1 MIYLRLMAAIAF
13 LAMPSFGYKWA
24 SLKDKGPV
32 AIVSYTLDKASLV
45 KEGETASGP
54 GLMQSPEKYYAL
66 HREILSA
73 LWEQFQSNIGSV
85 FKGTE
90 FVANDKIIS
99 SETYQSIT
107 KPNLKKVLGKE
118 VGIGADK
125 LSPEGM
131 NYISTYAKEKLDSL
145 TEALNVPVLM
155 LIDMKAVH
163 GSGLNMKRGGDVMKM
178 TFKIFC
184 YEKGTGTLIEDE
196 IKVESLETAP
206 VVMGQVHEKHFKR
219 LMISAQE
226 QALVKIQELL
236 KRFYNE

>member
-1 MIYLRLMAAIAF
+1 
-13 LAMPSFGYKWA
+13 MPSFGYKWA

-66 HREILSA
+66 HREILNT
-73 LWEQFQSNIGSV
+73 LWEQFQSNTGSV

-99 SETYQSIT
+99 SEAYKSIT

-125 LSPEGM
+125 LSPRM

-163 GSGLNMKRGGDVMKM
+163 GSGLNMKRGGDVMK
-178 TFKIFC
+178 
-184 YEKGTGTLIEDE
+184 
-196 IKVESLETAP
+196 
-206 VVMGQVHEKHFKR
+206 
-219 LMISAQE
+219 
-226 QALVKIQELL
+226 
-236 KRFYNE
+236 